1 MGKEFTA
8 VEFAKKICEKYFAP
22 ESVEKVTAAIS
33 NLNEPY
39 IKYIMPLPRGKNE
52 NDDSSPL
59 EKLSAEEI
67 KTINDEIAKKI
78 ANPYYRIKIPKANT
92 IKINSIRDIKKF
104 ISLNFDDIAYRFI
117 IINDADLL
125 NETSQNALLKSL
137 EEPPEGVIFI
147 LITSNISKIR
157 ETILSRCWRIN
168 FPPLAASDIEEILV
182 KYFNEEKKYA
192 NVVANFANGSLTEA
206 LNLIDHDFNE
216 LLEKT
221 ILFLRYSLG
230 KKYHSAVKEINSIN
244 EIAGAQSIKLLI
256 KLIIYWFNDFEKLRS
271 GEENSFY
278 FSGQSDTF
286 RKFYQ
291 RYPKLQTTGLINNL
305 EYLALLMDQNIN
317 LNIININIIFELS
330 SLVSEQ

>member
-1 MGKEFTA
+1 MA
-8 VEFAKKICEKYFAP
+8 IEFAKKICESCMPAENADRVKHAL
-22 ESVEKVTAAIS
+22 A

-52 NDDSSPL
+52 TDDSGPL

-67 KTINDEIAKKI
+67 KTINEEIAKKV
-78 ANPYYRIKIPKANT
+78 ANPYYKIQIPKANT

-117 IINDADLL
+117 IINDAELM

-147 LITSNISKIR
+147 LITSQISRIR

-168 FPPLAASDIEEILV
+168 FPPLSISEVEEILISR
-182 KYFNEEKKYA
+182 FNEDKNYA
-192 NVVANFANGSLTEA
+192 RIVANFSNGSLTEA
-206 LNLIDHDFNE
+206 LNLIDHDFNN

-230 KKYHSAVKEINSIN
+230 KKYHSAFKEVTAIN

-256 KLIIYWFNDFEKLRS
+256 KLIIYWFNDFEKLRC
-271 GEENSFY
+271 GEKGNFY
-278 FSGQSDTF
+278 FNNYQDTF
-286 RKFYQ
+286 NRFYQ
-291 RYPKLQTTGLINNL
+291 RYPGIKTTGLITNL
-305 EYLALLMDQNIN
+305 ELLSNLMEQNIN
-317 LNIININIIFELS
+317 LNIIIINIIFELS
-330 SLVSEQ
+330 SLVSES